1 MTRNT
6 LGRWLG
12 ASIGVH
18 AVLAA
23 GLVVASL
30 IASSDSAQPGHPP
43 QAIMVTLVEQHPQRI
58 VPSPVAR
65 PLAASALRS
74 VPDAFAHAEVIPDA
88 VATTEENA
96 DLGDSQTEPSSV
108 IGSIAAPAASVD
120 PIEGEPSGA
129 SSDGLDGYR
138 PLVLAALE
146 RAKRYPFLAK
156 ERGLEGTVEIA
167 FTIHPDGRISAP
179 RVMTSSRV
187 RILDDA
193 TLSMV
198 RRVGLLPPPPEAATL
213 RFPARISY
221 RLDLR

>member
-1 MTRNT
+1 
-6 LGRWLG
+6 
-12 ASIGVH
+12 
-18 AVLAA
+18 
-23 GLVVASL
+23 
-30 IASSDSAQPGHPP
+30 
-43 QAIMVTLVEQHPQRI
+43 
-58 VPSPVAR
+58 
-65 PLAASALRS
+65 
-74 VPDAFAHAEVIPDA
+74 
-88 VATTEENA
+88 
-96 DLGDSQTEPSSV
+96 
-108 IGSIAAPAASVD
+108 
-120 PIEGEPSGA
+120 
-129 SSDGLDGYR
+129 
-138 PLVLAALE
+138 LAALE